1 MAITVSGLYQ
11 NATFLYGMLLVAGAG
26 GMETPALWAHAVE
39 DEDAARGLRGGEVA
53 FTAALPGADG
63 LLPLA
68 RVLREKGASA
78 LVVTVGAR
86 IAALPSELVAFCEA
100 EAMPLFTIPP
110 ETPISDMTRDFCHRV
125 MRSENAEK
133 DAAALFQAVLF
144 QPEGAGE
151 AAARLAHRGF
161 PPDGCYR
168 FACLA
173 APADGRGL
181 LRAAEGVARGVRA
194 PFLAFPHEGALACVL
209 LDYASDELELFLEGL
224 LARFPD
230 ARPAVGIG
238 PARDGILGQ
247 GPNLARA
254 LRAMRVARA
263 RGERVLRY
271 EDMGLYKLLCA
282 VGDED
287 ELRMFRAETVAP
299 LEAHDRKNGTELT
312 AMLETYVACG
322 GNLAKIAETRGVHR
336 NTVANQLKKMRMLTG
351 LDPAD
356 LNDATLFK
364 AGLMIRDIL

>member
-1 MAITVSGLYQ
+1 MAITVGGLYQ
-11 NATFLYGMLLVAGAG
+11 NSTKLYGMRLSAGAG
-26 GMETPALWAHAVE
+26 GMEAPALWAHAVE
-39 DEDAARGLRGGEVA
+39 DEDAARGMRGGEVA
-53 FTAALPGADG
+53 FTAALPGAAG

-68 RVLREKGASA
+68 RALRERGASA

-86 IAALPSELVAFCEA
+86 IAALPPGLAAFCEA

-110 ETPISDMTRDFCHRV
+110 ETPISDMTRDFCHRIV
-125 MRSENAEK
+125 RSENAVK
-133 DAAALFQAVLF
+133 DAAALFQVVLF

-151 AAARLAHRGF
+151 AAARLARRGF
-161 PPDGCYR
+161 SPDGRYR

-173 APADGRGL
+173 APADGRAL
-181 LRAAEGVARGVRA
+181 LHAAEDAARGVRA
-194 PFLAFPHEGALACVL
+194 PFLVFPYEGALACVL
-209 LDYASDELELFLEGL
+209 LDYASDELDFFLEGL
-224 LARFPD
+224 LACLD
-230 ARPAVGIG
+230 ARPTVGVG

-247 GPNLARA
+247 GPNLVRA

-271 EDMGLYKLLCA
+271 DDMGLNKLLCA

-287 ELRMFRAETVAP
+287 ELRLFRAETVAP

-322 GNLAKIAETRGVHR
+322 GNLAKIAEVRGVHR
-336 NTVANQLKKMRMLTG
+336 NTVANQLKKMRALTG
-351 LDPAD
+351 LDPTD
-356 LNDATLFK
+356 LNDAALFK